1 MRQGGHFSL
10 PVVSSAENHFHRS
23 SNHQNNRGKK
33 SGTERWRKTVK
44 CHCSLI
50 TPSLYWIS
58 GGREKESRK
67 VKDNEEKHRERE
79 RGAETS
85 FAANE
90 EIPSDGATVPLD
102 PAPITRLVYSS
113 AANRGPRLNGKQTR
127 PPPGQLRL

>member
-1 MRQGGHFSL
+1 MEIVGDGKVEENGKMSLFPNYAEPILDLGGKREGESKGKRQ
-10 PVVSSAENHFHRS
+10 R
-23 SNHQNNRGKK
+23 
-33 SGTERWRKTVK
+33 
-44 CHCSLI
+44 
-50 TPSLYWIS
+50 
-58 GGREKESRK
+58 REAQ
-67 VKDNEEKHRERE
+67 RERE